1 MANQLVDIFL
11 KLDGISGES
20 TVKGHKKEIDVLS
33 YEQAI
38 DDTVIHSGGGG
49 GAAAGKAHFSGVR
62 FRKSVD
68 AASIPMLLACASGK
82 HIKDARFTFRRSAA
96 VFDFYKVTLEDVLIT
111 HIAQRAG
118 VGAQYPLSFE
128 ALNSGAPSDGFLDEV
143 TLDYRRIRWEY
154 HRQGHGGGAAATVK
168 GGWDVGSNKKL

>member
-68 AASIPMLLACASGK
+68 AA
-82 HIKDARFTFRRSAA
+82 
-96 VFDFYKVTLEDVLIT
+96 
-111 HIAQRAG
+111 
-118 VGAQYPLSFE
+118 
-128 ALNSGAPSDGFLDEV
+128 
-143 TLDYRRIRWEY
+143 
-154 HRQGHGGGAAATVK
+154 
-168 GGWDVGSNKKL
+168 